1 MRSWPRWLAA
11 AGVLGLVTASGV
23 AAVPGVAAAAPPL
36 IQHEPMMPAPS
47 RTPVNTSIDNIGW
60 GSTNWSGY
68 AVTGHSGAFSAV
80 TGCWEVPTVS
90 VTSPDSFSSTW
101 IGIDGFNND
110 DLIQTG
116 TTQAS
121 YSGSLYYFAWWEILP
136 ADSVEFGAV
145 DPGDSVCASVTEGS
159 GGNWTIALQD
169 RTDGSN
175 FSTVQAYSGSQT
187 SAEWILERPVV
198 CDPDCALS
206 TLADYGQ
213 MTFDPG
219 TVNGGNPGLTAA
231 EGGEM
236 LLTFPGGPII
246 STPSAPDG
254 DTDGFNVA
262 YGSAAPPPSATVSP
276 GVGSAPGGQSVT
288 ISGGGF
294 QSGATVAFGTSPAT
308 SVTVVS
314 ASEVTAITPS
324 GSGTVSVTVT
334 NPGGAT
340 ATDLY
345 GYTYVSA
352 GAYTA
357 LQPFRI
363 CDTRTGT
370 GTECSSDGVLGQG
383 GTMTFQV
390 SGIDSVPSGAQS
402 VVLNVTA
409 ISGTAGTFLT
419 VFPAGNAVP
428 TASNLNVSAQTN
440 QANLVVVPLG
450 PGGQV
455 SIYNSLGS
463 INVAV
468 DVQGYFAA
476 ASGSSVPGLFHP
488 ITPLRICDTRSGSG
502 TACSGSALGQGLWTK
517 VVVSGCPTGDP
528 SCTQSVPTTD
538 AAAVALNLTAVSG
551 SSLTYLSVVPP
562 SVGDACP
569 SGTPAF
575 SNLNVN
581 AQTNLPTRVIVPLGP
596 DRDVCV
602 YNNLGSINFILD
614 INGWFGNGSE
624 SAPGAHF
631 YAVAPTRVCDT
642 RSVASVGYTT
652 ECSGTSL
659 GPGGTRIIPVAGAD
673 GFPTPGGSSP
683 PLAVIANV
691 TAVSGS
697 SETYFTLYPANVSLP
712 TASDLNV
719 NANQNTPNL
728 VIVQLATTGGNAG
741 AVDLYNSLGTINAV
755 VDVAGWFQ

>member
-1 MRSWPRWLAA
+1 VRSWPRWLAA
-11 AGVLGLVTASGV
+11 AAVLGLVTASGV

-47 RTPVNTSIDNIGW
+47 RTPVNTSTDNSGW
-60 GSTNWSGY
+60 LSTNWSGY
-68 AVTGHSGAFSAV
+68 AITGSSGAFSAV
-80 TGCWEVPTVS
+80 TGCWLVPTVPVS
-90 VTSPDSFSSTW
+90 SPDSFSSSW
-101 IGIDGFNND
+101 IGIDGFSNT

-116 TTQAS
+116 TTQES
-121 YSGSLYYFAWWEILP
+121 FEGSLFYSAWWEILP
-136 ADSVEFGAV
+136 ADSMRFGTV
-145 DPGDSVCASVTEGS
+145 YPGDSVCASVTEGS

-169 RTDGSN
+169 RTDGIN
-175 FSTVQAYSGSQT
+175 FSTVQAYSGPQD
-187 SAEWILERPVV
+187 SAEWIMERPEV
-198 CDPDCALS
+198 CAPDCELS
-206 TLADYGQ
+206 TLADYGE

-219 TVNGGNPGLTAA
+219 TVNGGNPGLTASD
-231 EGGEM
+231 GGEM
-236 LLTFPGGPII
+236 LLTYPGGPIV
-246 STPSAPDG
+246 STPSGPDG

-262 YGSAAPPPSATVSP
+262 YGSVPPLLPMSQQPT
-276 GVGSAPGGQSVT
+276 
-288 ISGGGF
+288 
-294 QSGATVAFGTSPAT
+294 GT
-308 SVTVVS
+308 
-314 ASEVTAITPS
+314 
-324 GSGTVSVTVT
+324 
-334 NPGGAT
+334 
-340 ATDLY
+340 
-345 GYTYVSA
+345 
-352 GAYTA
+352 AYTA

-450 PGGQV
+450 SGGQV

-488 ITPLRICDTRSGSG
+488 ITPLRICDTRTGSG

-528 SCTQSVPTTD
+528 SCTGSVPTTD
-538 AAAVALNLTAVSG
+538 AAAVAVNLTAVSG
-551 SSLTYLSVVPP
+551 SSPTYLSVVPP
-562 SVGDACP
+562 NGGDACP

-581 AQTNLPTRVIVPLGP
+581 AQTNLPNRVIVPLSP
-596 DRDVCV
+596 DQDVCV
-602 YNNLGSINFILD
+602 YNSLGSINFILD

-631 YAVAPTRVCDT
+631 YAVAPTRICDT